1 MRVNRKNDLSLKLF
15 EVFGAVIVHQ
25 TTVDAAIDLGISQ
38 PAVSIAI
45 KKLEKQLGFCLFERR
60 NQRLQPTTEAR
71 SLFAQIEPVLLQ
83 LRSVE
88 SHVRDLREGTAGNLR
103 IMATPPLGHSIIPP
117 ALQNFLLARP
127 EVLVHYD
134 VRRMENVIK
143 ELETGSAELGLVLGV
158 GSHPAV
164 NVRTLHSELMVALVH
179 PAHPLASSVQ
189 VTPEDCLIHGHIG
202 LDHLSRLGVLLR
214 LAFEERGV
222 PYLPRVTVRYCHTSA
237 MLANAKVGVAIVDRY
252 TADLMM
258 EQGMIILPF
267 RPRILV
273 GACLLTRKDA
283 TLSRIAQAF
292 VQSVEVTLSNRV
304 HMRLGS
310 AS

>member
-1 MRVNRKNDLSLKLF
+1 M
-15 EVFGAVIVHQ
+15 
-25 TTVDAAIDLGISQ
+25 
-38 PAVSIAI
+38 
-45 KKLEKQLGFCLFERR
+45 
-60 NQRLQPTTEAR
+60 
-71 SLFAQIEPVLLQ
+71 
-83 LRSVE
+83 
-88 SHVRDLREGTAGNLR
+88 RDLREGTAGNLR

-127 EVLVHYD
+127 EVLVQYD

-222 PYLPRVTVRYCHTSA
+222 PYLSYAAPPISSCSISKFTEERSSMQLAILSTSFITSGPIPSPGNTNN
-237 MLANAKVGVAIVDRY
+237 L
-252 TADLMM
+252 
-258 EQGMIILPF
+258 
-267 RPRILV
+267 
-273 GACLLTRKDA
+273 
-283 TLSRIAQAF
+283 
-292 VQSVEVTLSNRV
+292 
-304 HMRLGS
+304 
-310 AS
+310 